1 MPRSISLQHG
11 DKENSRKSIKDISK
25 ELTHQLPKTIK
36 HFFPK
41 FNKSLRKIPDYRK
54 RTDYE
59 LSEILMGGISMYT
72 Y

>member
-1 MPRSISLQHG
+1 
-11 DKENSRKSIKDISK
+11 
-25 ELTHQLPKTIK
+25 KTIK

-59 LSEILMGGISMYT
+59 LSEILMGGISMYLLKEGSRNAFNNEQKNNPAAAG
-72 Y
+72 